1 MMYVGM
7 APLLLAA
14 SAPDGALTL
23 VVQDRRAVGIIKE

>member
-14 SAPDGALTL
+14 LAPSGALTP